1 MYVHM
6 YIYNTFGDYKII
18 NIDKIEKDKDQAIT
32 GNIYVHMFKKCLQN

>member
-18 NIDKIEKDKDQAIT
+18 NIDKIEKDKAIT
-32 GNIYVHMFKKCLQN
+32 GNIYVHTFKKCLQN